1 VGKWTSVNRGQENL
15 ATAVEFHPNGTLTSS
30 FETVIES
37 KYAVSDGKIK
47 LSGSDPRTGEKV
59 EDSLDYHIDGDKL
72 VLKVPWDSGDY
83 ELNRDTQSPPGA
95 SAVTGKWISGKQG
108 THPVTMQFGPDGTMV
123 FIQPLKTANGTY
135 QVSGD
140 TLSINLEGAAPQTG
154 TFELQGDTLTLTPQ
168 KGGKILYKRG

>member
-1 VGKWTSVNRGQENL
+1 MRRFCSTLILISALAISCHRGSNAALVGKWTSVNRGQENL

-72 VLKVPWDSGDY
+72 V
-83 ELNRDTQSPPGA
+83 
-95 SAVTGKWISGKQG
+95 
-108 THPVTMQFGPDGTMV
+108 
-123 FIQPLKTANGTY
+123 
-135 QVSGD
+135 
-140 TLSINLEGAAPQTG
+140 
-154 TFELQGDTLTLTPQ
+154 
-168 KGGKILYKRG
+168 